1 MAARQRIF
9 HIEEEMAMS
18 LKCGLL
24 GERLGHSKS
33 PGIHGKL
40 GDYEYRLYE
49 KRPDEVEDFILHGDY
64 DVLNVTIPYK
74 KVAFG
79 LCGEVSPVAAEL
91 GNANVIVKRLD
102 GTLFGDNTDKAG
114 FERLVKI
121 VGADVRG
128 KKCVVLGTGGAA
140 MTAAAALR
148 GLGAGKVVH
157 ISRTGEDNYGNLGR
171 NADAAVLVNATPVG
185 MFPNVDAQPVPLSAF
200 PKCEAVIDL
209 IYNPSPT
216 RLLAEAGR
224 LGIANVGG
232 MPMLE
237 EQARL
242 ASRHMNANLYL
253 YGAPGSGK
261 STCGRVLAE
270 RKGMPFVDL
279 DAEIEKRA
287 GRKIK
292 DIFSMD
298 GEAAFRRI
306 ESDEL
311 KRVSAT
317 PGQVVALGGGAL
329 LDPASRTVAE
339 ATGRV
344 IFIECD
350 EAELIRRVAASCE
363 RPLLAGDGEERM
375 KALLQ
380 SRRDHYAS
388 FGERLSFGTDHF
400 PFATHLPSVHA

>member
-1 MAARQRIF
+1 MAARRRIF
-9 HIEEEMAMS
+9 HIEEEVAMS

-114 FERLVKI
+114 FECLVKI

-157 ISRTGEDNYGNLGR
+157 ISRTGEDNYGNLER

-200 PKCEAVIDL
+200 PRCEAVIDL

-292 DIFSMD
+292 DIFSTD

-344 IFIECD
+344 IFIECG
-350 EAELIRRVAASCE
+350 ETELIRRVAASCE
-363 RPLLAGDGEERM
+363 RPLLAGDAEERM
-375 KALLQ
+375 RVLLQ

-400 PFATHLPSVHA
+400 PFTTRIPNIHA